1 MLDLARDIIGSQ
13 PILTAFLAIG
23 VGYLVGQINIF
34 GFSLGVG
41 AVLFVGLAIGAFA
54 PKAQIIG
61 PIGLT
66 GLIMFLYG
74 IGILY
79 GRQFFEGMVGAGQK
93 YNLLALVGCLAGLA
107 VALLLGHIFGIKIGH
122 TLGLYAGSMTSTATL
137 QAALDVMKNKDPS
150 IGYSIAYPFGV
161 IGPILCIYFMT
172 RIVKPKFPAK
182 TQRFHMGE
190 ISVGERFAGR
200 RLGDLMAKAPAGL
213 QVTMVRKGGHNIVPT
228 DDTILENGDAV
239 LVVAEDNEAIATAA
253 AKLGKLS
260 PGRLASDR
268 ADLDYI
274 RVFVGKASAVGIP
287 LAQLPMP
294 AGYPTHLL
302 HVRRYDADLVPAPDL
317 MLEFGDRVGVLAPPD
332 RKEEIRRHFG
342 DTVKATAEFSYV
354 SLGLGMVMGVLLGLI
369 PIPIPGVGIVTL
381 GIGGGPLI
389 VALILGKLRRTGP
402 MLWTMPLPANI
413 VLRNFGL
420 AMFLA
425 TVGVNAGQPFVRT
438 VAESGF
444 TMLFIGVAVLLTTV
458 FIVLLVGHY
467 LMKIPYDD
475 LVGVASG
482 ATGNP
487 AILVYSTKMAPTER
501 PDIGYAMIFPS
512 MTLVKV
518 IAAQIVGLLTVGKR
532 RLDCA
537 ACDFPAARA
546 AAVVKSLPTGTEE
559 MQDGRP
565 RHPRRSRPSSIRMPT
580 APPRSRKPSR
590 KSGSR
595 RRDCPFSRRSCLRSW
610 RAAASGSGR
619 STIPS
624 SPATRS

>member
-1 MLDLARDIIGSQ
+1 MLDLAREIIGSQ

-23 VGYLVGQINIF
+23 LGYLVGQISIF

-54 PKAQIIG
+54 PKAQITG

-79 GRQFFEGMVGAGQK
+79 GRQFFEGMFGVGRK
-93 YNLLALVGCLAGLA
+93 YILLSLIACLAGLG
-107 VALLLGHIFGIKIGH
+107 VALGLGQAFGVNVGH
-122 TLGLYAGSMTSTATL
+122 TLGIYAGSMTSTATL
-137 QAALDVMKNKDPS
+137 QAALDVTKSKDPS

-182 TQRFHMGE
+182 VQRFHMGE
-190 ISVGERFAGR
+190 ILIGASLSGR
-200 RLGDLMAKAPAGL
+200 TVDELTKEVLSDL
-213 QVTMVRKGGHNIVPT
+213 QVTMVRKGGQNFVPAG
-228 DDTILENGDAV
+228 DTVLSAGDAV
-239 LVVAEDNEAIATAA
+239 LVVAEREDVIANAA
-253 AKLGKLS
+253 AKVGRLD

-268 ADLDYI
+268 TDLDYI
-274 RVFVGKASAVGIP
+274 RVFVGKAGVVGVP
-287 LAQLPMP
+287 LADLPMP
-294 AGYPTHLL
+294 VGYPTHLL

-354 SLGLGMVMGVLLGLI
+354 SLGIGMVLGVLLGLI

-413 VLRNFGL
+413 VLRSFGL

-458 FIVLLVGHY
+458 FIVLVAGHY
-467 LMKIPYDD
+467 LLRIPYDD

-487 AILVYSTKMAPTER
+487 AILVYSTKMAPTDR
-501 PDIGYAMIFPS
+501 PDIGYAWIFPS

-518 IAAQIVGLLTVGKR
+518 IAVQIVGLLT
-532 RLDCA
+532 A
-537 ACDFPAARA
+537 AGNA
-546 AAVVKSLPTGTEE
+546 G
-559 MQDGRP
+559 
-565 RHPRRSRPSSIRMPT
+565 
-580 APPRSRKPSR
+580 
-590 KSGSR
+590 
-595 RRDCPFSRRSCLRSW
+595 
-610 RAAASGSGR
+610 
-619 STIPS
+619 
-624 SPATRS
+624 

>member
-1 MLDLARDIIGSQ
+1 MLDLAREIIGSQ

-23 VGYLVGQINIF
+23 LGYLVGQINIG

-54 PKAQIIG
+54 PKAQITG

-79 GRQFFEGMVGAGQK
+79 GRQFFEGMVGVGQK
-93 YNLLALVGCLAGLA
+93 YNLLALVACIAGLF
-107 VALLLGHIFGIKIGH
+107 VALGLGHIFGIKIGH
-122 TLGLYAGSMTSTATL
+122 TLGIYAGSMTSTASL
-137 QAALDVMKNKDPS
+137 QAALDVIKDKDPS
-150 IGYSIAYPFGV
+150 IGYSVAYPFGV

-182 TQRFHMGE
+182 AQRFHMGE
-190 ISVGERFAGR
+190 ISIGERFAGR
-200 RLGDLMAKAPAGL
+200 RLSDLTTEALGDL
-213 QVTMVRKGGHNIVPT
+213 QVTMVRKGERNFVPT
-228 DDTILENGDAV
+228 ADTILSAGDGV
-239 LVVAEDNEAIATAA
+239 LVVAEREEAIAKAA
-253 AKLGKLS
+253 AQLGELE
-260 PGRLASDR
+260 PGRLAGDR

-274 RVFVGKASAVGIP
+274 RVFVGKANVVGVP
-287 LAQLPMP
+287 LARLPMP

-332 RKEEIRRHFG
+332 RKDEIRRHFG
-342 DTVKATAEFSYV
+342 DTVKAAAEFSYV
-354 SLGLGMVMGVLLGLI
+354 SLGIGMVLGVLLGLV

-389 VALILGKLRRTGP
+389 VALILGRLRRTGP

-438 VAESGF
+438 VAESGL

-467 LMKIPYDD
+467 LLKIPYDD

-487 AILVYSTKMAPTER
+487 AILVYSTKMAPTDR

-518 IAAQIVGLLTVGKR
+518 IAVQIVGLLTV
-532 RLDCA
+532 A
-537 ACDFPAARA
+537 
-546 AAVVKSLPTGTEE
+546 GTA
-559 MQDGRP
+559 G
-565 RHPRRSRPSSIRMPT
+565 
-580 APPRSRKPSR
+580 
-590 KSGSR
+590 
-595 RRDCPFSRRSCLRSW
+595 
-610 RAAASGSGR
+610 
-619 STIPS
+619 
-624 SPATRS
+624 